1 MKSVKSVVSSSSFL
15 KTIVPYFLAS
25 RLMLAF
31 VGWTARAFAAP
42 AGNPNLPTRLT
53 WARFID
59 MWGRWD
65 TGWYLQII
73 RDGYTATAGPESA
86 TAFFPLYPYLVGA
99 LYRLLGSPEWP
110 VALLAVGVVVSNVCF
125 LAALVLMHR
134 LMRLKTGDTAAA
146 DRVVLYLC
154 VAPLSLVFSA
164 FYSESLFLLLTV
176 GAFYAAERGRWGWV
190 AVAVALAAMTR
201 ATGVLLA
208 LPLWFIWWRQW
219 LRDAAR
225 GRDALA
231 PLAGI
236 LGLLAFMLILWRV
249 VGDPLAFMR
258 AGAAWGS
265 RTAWPWQAF
274 TSPFIQ
280 TTIHSLNIGLTLLT
294 IALSLAA
301 WRFGLAYVA
310 WGLVCAVG
318 PLVLKG
324 NLGSMSRYVVVAF
337 PAFMALSALV
347 AGRPRLHDAV
357 VVASSG
363 VLRLMMALWVHHYF
377 VV

>member
-1 MKSVKSVVSSSSFL
+1 M
-15 KTIVPYFLAS
+15 
-25 RLMLAF
+25 MLAF
-31 VGWTARAFAAP
+31 VGWAARAFAAP
-42 AGNPNLPTRLT
+42 PGNPPLPGPLTMERL
-53 WARFID
+53 ID

-73 RDGYTATAGPESA
+73 RDGYGATAGDQSA

-99 LYRLLGSPEWP
+99 LYRLLGSPQGP
-110 VALLAVGVVVSNVCF
+110 VALLAVGVVVANVCF
-125 LAALVLMHR
+125 LAALLLLHR
-134 LMRLKTGDTAAA
+134 LTRLKTGDPAAA

-176 GAFYAAERGRWGWV
+176 VAFYAAERGRWGWV

-208 LPLWFIWWRQW
+208 APLLLIWGRQW

-231 PLAGI
+231 PLAGG
-236 LGLLAFMLILWRV
+236 LGLLAFMLILWRT

-258 AGAAWGS
+258 AGEAWGS
-265 RTAWPWQAF
+265 RLAWPWQAF
-274 TSPFIQ
+274 TSPLIQ
-280 TTIHSLNIGLTLLT
+280 TTIHGLNVVTTLLT
-294 IALSLAA
+294 IGLSLAA
-301 WRFGLAYVA
+301 WRFGLAYVV
-310 WGLVCAVG
+310 WGLVCALS
-318 PLVLKG
+318 PLTLKG
-324 NLGSMSRYVVVAF
+324 NLGSMTRYVLVAF
-337 PAFMALSALV
+337 PAFMALSALL
-347 AGRPRLHDAV
+347 AARPRLHDAV
-357 VVASSG
+357 VLASSG
-363 VLRLMMALWVHHYF
+363 VGSLLMALWVHHYF

>member
-1 MKSVKSVVSSSSFL
+1 VKSVKSVVSSSSL
-15 KTIVPYFLAS
+15 KSVVPYFLAS
-25 RLMLAF
+25 RLMLGF

-42 AGNPNLPTRLT
+42 AGNPPLPGPLTLERL
-53 WARFID
+53 ID
-59 MWGRWD
+59 RWGRWD

-86 TAFFPLYPYLVGA
+86 TAFFPLYPYTVGA

-110 VALLAVGVVVSNVCF
+110 VALLAVGVVVSNICF
-125 LAALVLMHR
+125 LAALVLLHR

-164 FYSESLFLLLTV
+164 FYSESLFLLLTM

-201 ATGVLLA
+201 ATGALLA
-208 LPLWFIWWRQW
+208 APLWLIWWRQW
-219 LRDAAR
+219 LRDEAR

-231 PLAGI
+231 PLAGL
-236 LGLLAFMLILWRV
+236 LGLLAFMFILWRV

-258 AGAAWGS
+258 AGEAWGS
-265 RTAWPWQAF
+265 QLAWPWQAF
-274 TSPFIQ
+274 ASPLIQ
-280 TTIHSLNIGLTLLT
+280 TTIHSLNIVLTLLT

-301 WRFGLAYVA
+301 WRFGPGYVV

-318 PLVLKG
+318 PLALKG
-324 NLGSMSRYVVVAF
+324 NLGSMTRYVLVAF
-337 PAFMALSALV
+337 PAFMALSALL

-357 VVASSG
+357 VLASSG
-363 VLRLMMALWVHHYF
+363 VLSLMMALWVHHYF

>member
-1 MKSVKSVVSSSSFL
+1 
-15 KTIVPYFLAS
+15 
-25 RLMLAF
+25 MLGF
-31 VGWTARAFAAP
+31 VGWAARAFAEP
-42 AGNPNLPTRLT
+42 PGNPNLPTRLT
-53 WARFID
+53 LERFID

-73 RDGYTATAGPESA
+73 RDGYAATADGYSA
-86 TAFFPLYPYLVGA
+86 TAFFPLYPYTVGA
-99 LYRLLGSPEWP
+99 LYRLLGSPPGP
-110 VALLAVGVVVSNVCF
+110 VALLAVGVVFANVCF
-125 LAALVLMHR
+125 LAALLLLHR
-134 LMRLKTGDTAAA
+134 LTRLKTGDTQAA

-164 FYSESLFLLLTV
+164 FYTESLFLLLTV

-190 AVAVALAAMTR
+190 ALAVALAAMTR

-208 LPLWFIWWRQW
+208 APLWLLWWRQW

-231 PLAGI
+231 PLAGG
-236 LGLLAFMLILWRV
+236 LGLLAFMLILWRT
-249 VGDPLAFMR
+249 VGDPLAFLH
-258 AGAAWGS
+258 ATGGWGS
-265 RTAWPWQAF
+265 HFAWPWQAF
-274 TSPFIQ
+274 TSPLIQ
-280 TTIHSLNIGLTLLT
+280 TTVHSLNVVMTLLT

-301 WRFGLAYVA
+301 WRFGLAYVV

-318 PLVLKG
+318 PIALKG
-324 NLGSMSRYVVVAF
+324 NLGSMTRYVLVTF
-337 PAFMALSALV
+337 PAFMALSALL

-357 VVASSG
+357 VIVASG
-363 VLRLMMALWVHHYF
+363 VGSLLMALWVHHYF